1 MLNIKIY
8 VKIICDYFFSKSKF
22 ILIIFLVFFIF
33 TKQSYSNE
41 FDKISACAGV
51 VMGDGAAELRDLK
64 NEINFDNAFE
74 LAIKAFYGEG
84 LTKPRSNED
93 IIIAESIIA
102 SNVDKIYI
110 QPEWTAEVYE
120 DVIRCY
126 RILGLKVLE
135 KSDLIKNNINM
146 INKYLNKYKARL
158 IRMINAG

>member
-1 MLNIKIY
+1 M
-8 VKIICDYFFSKSKF
+8 IIFFSKSKF
-22 ILIIFLVFFIF
+22 ILIIFLVSFIF
-33 TKQSYSNE
+33 SKKSYSNE
-41 FDKISACAGV
+41 FDNISACAGV
-51 VMGDGAAELRDLK
+51 IMGDGAAELRDLQ

-84 LTKPRSNED
+84 LSKARSNED

-102 SNVDKIYI
+102 SNVDKIYM

-120 DVIRCY
+120 EVIRCY

-158 IRMINAG
+158 KRMINAG